1 MGSMQNCCI
10 TGFLCRLCSGIH
22 KKVIHIY
29 GREGQILLLSQRINE
44 YLPVTVSLLLTTNK
58 IC

>member
-1 MGSMQNCCI
+1 MGSMHNCCL

-29 GREGQILLLSQRINE
+29 GREGQILLLSQKINE
-44 YLPVTVSLLLTTNK
+44 YLPVTVSIISLNK
-58 IC
+58 